1 MSDLKVDG
9 ITAATANTAV
19 TIKGLG
25 TGKVVLGDGNLV
37 FPDADGAA
45 GTFITTNGSAALSFA
60 TAGRIV
66 QVVNV
71 TTGAVAT
78 GTTVAVN
85 DDTIPQ
91 SNEGNEFMTLA
102 ITPTSSSNK
111 LRIQVHVYGSMAAS
125 SNIHVMAL
133 FQDSTANA
141 LAAVGEFQTANT
153 GPSLLTID
161 HYMAAGTTDAT
172 TFKVRVHGDGSGT
185 YTFNGVSGA
194 RKFGSVANSSITI
207 TEISV

>member
-60 TAGRIV
+60 TAGKVV

-71 TTGAVAT
+71 MNGAVAT
-78 GTTVAVN
+78 GTTQIPA

-91 SNEGNEFMTLA
+91 KTEGDEYMTLA
-102 ITPTSSSNK
+102 ITPSNASNK
-111 LRIQVHVYGSMAAS
+111 LIIDVVASIGNNSANS
-125 SNIHVMAL
+125 SNTVAL

-141 LAAVGEFQTANT
+141 LAVSLNMET
-153 GPSLLTID
+153 GAQFVKNIKFT
-161 HYMAAGTTDAT
+161 HFMAAGTTSAT
-172 TFKVRVHGDGSGT
+172 TFKVRAGSNQT
-185 YTFNGVSGA
+185 ATTTFNGRNSG
-194 RKFGSVANSSITI
+194 RFFGGVFASSITI
-207 TEISV
+207 TEISA

>member
-1 MSDLKVDG
+1 
-9 ITAATANTAV
+9 V
-19 TIKGLG
+19 TGLG
-25 TGKVVLGDGNLV
+25 TGVPNIEAGYKVGGTVEKLTGIAPSTSGNVLTSDG
-37 FPDADGAA
+37 
-45 GTFITTNGSAALSFA
+45 TNWTSAAAASKV
-60 TAGRIV
+60 V

-111 LRIQVHVYGSMAAS
+111 LRIQVHLYGSMAAT

-141 LAAVGEFQTANT
+141 LAAVGEFQNANT

-161 HYMAAGTTDAT
+161 HYMAAGTTNAT
-172 TFKVRVHGDGSGT
+172 TFKVRAHGDGSGT
-185 YTFNGVSGA
+185 YTFNGVNGA
-194 RKFGSVANSSITI
+194 RKFGGVANSSITI

>member
-9 ITAATANTAV
+9 ITAATSNTAV

-60 TAGRIV
+60 AAGRLV
-66 QVVNV
+66 QMVNV
-71 TTGAVAT
+71 NTGALAT
-78 GTTVAVN
+78 GTTVALN
-85 DDTIPQ
+85 DDSIPQ
-91 SNEGNEFMTLA
+91 KTEGNEFMTLA

-111 LRIQVHVYGSMAAS
+111 LRIQVNLYGSMAAT

-141 LAAVGEFQTANT
+141 LTAVGEFQNGNT

-161 HYMAAGTTDAT
+161 HYMTAGTTNAT

-185 YTFNGVSGA
+185 YSFNGVNGS
-194 RKFGSVANSSITI
+194 RKFGGVANSSITI
-207 TEISV
+207 TEISA

>member
-60 TAGRIV
+60 AAGKVV
-66 QVVNV
+66 QIV
-71 TTGAVAT
+71 TTPITAVVT
-78 GTTVAVN
+78 GTGTIPH

-91 SNEGNEFMTLA
+91 NSEGAEFFTLA
-102 ITPTSSSNK
+102 ITPTSASTRLQIDVVYSCSSSIAN
-111 LRIQVHVYGSMAAS
+111 RITG
-125 SNIHVMAL
+125 AL

-141 LAAVGEFQTANT
+141 LSCAAVFESSASVFHTTSFSHNMV
-153 GPSLLTID
+153 S
-161 HYMAAGTTDAT
+161 GTTSAT
-172 TFKVRVHGDGSGT
+172 TFKLRIGQISAAT
-185 YTFNGVSGA
+185 ITLNGRGGA
-194 RKFGSVANSSITI
+194 RLYGGTFASSMTI
-207 TEISV
+207 TEYTP